1 MGCVMKAERRH
12 CSKGSDQAW
21 FLDFC
26 SMCMSL
32 SRFAWME
39 KLGKRYGEK
48 KRQDQSG
55 SKFIRGFFM
64 DFFTTS
70 TVTLRFLMALW
81 RKLDPESVY
90 FVAVEGRERK
100 KHCDCSI
107 DNWDQL
113 RLVQV
118 QKLSARTKNKR
129 WALPCGKW
137 SKKVA
142 KEPDSWEIETQRQ
155 QSQASNCSRFSFHS
169 FASDAHLLAVALLMC
184 RMWPG
189 DALHKCYQRVVTR
202 THAMQVRWGGAGP
215 GDFFQA
221 FPGWIYKCCHHQRC
235 DHAVGIHCTA
245 ISKRSQSFVCCCRK
259 VPKESMH
266 EVSSESILSDTLP
279 KYHFSKWSSL
289 APDRNLNVCLVDGC
303 I

>member
-1 MGCVMKAERRH
+1 MISWLLQYVHESLKVCLNGKAW
-12 CSKGSDQAW
+12 KTIW
-21 FLDFC
+21 
-26 SMCMSL
+26 
-32 SRFAWME
+32 
-39 KLGKRYGEK
+39 EK

-55 SKFIRGFFM
+55 SKFIRGFFK

-202 THAMQVRWGGAGP
+202 THAMQVRWGELDPAI
-215 GDFFQA
+215 FF
-221 FPGWIYKCCHHQRC
+221 KH
-235 DHAVGIHCTA
+235 
-245 ISKRSQSFVCCCRK
+245 
-259 VPKESMH
+259 
-266 EVSSESILSDTLP
+266 
-279 KYHFSKWSSL
+279 SL
-289 APDRNLNVCLVDGC
+289 AEFTNAAITKDVIMQWEYIARLFPKDHRALFAAAGRCRRNRCMRSHQNRFSQTHYQNITSANGHH
-303 I
+303 